1 MRALIAD
8 AARLGGEA
16 ELLQA
21 VMHLNDTQPL
31 RMIELLRRSLPVLAG
46 CRVAVLGLA
55 FKPGTD
61 DVRESPALKIAAE
74 LLVEHAHVVCHD
86 PIALPNAR
94 AALVDQGIAVDEDP
108 LRERSS

>member
-61 DVRESPALKIAAE
+61 DVRESPGSKS
-74 LLVEHAHVVCHD
+74 
-86 PIALPNAR
+86 PPNCSWNT
-94 AALVDQGIAVDEDP
+94 QT
-108 LRERSS
+108 